1 MKFRVLALSSSNLPA
16 TYLFTMHTP
25 TIPFLLTILAYSS
38 TTVTADLI
46 LAVAPVSKIIGGGAD
61 LLPRHDLSCPEA
73 TQTVC
78 PDGNGCC
85 ERGAA
90 CAYPSGFAVC
100 EKSCGAGPR
109 CSYGGCCD
117 VGYMC
122 NPSRGGN
129 CLVATSTEFDFPSLT
144 IPTFTFEPTA
154 IPTGD
159 SGDGDD
165 GSESESDSFSTV
177 TGSPASSSSV
187 AGSSSFL
194 PCPTSSPERSTSTPS
209 VTSIPGRSSPRPSS
223 SSSESTSPASS
234 STDAAVS
241 TGAAHLAAPFS
252 DYWTPLVLGWLARI
266 LF

>member
-1 MKFRVLALSSSNLPA
+1 
-16 TYLFTMHTP
+16 MHTP
-25 TIPFLLTILAYSS
+25 TIPFLLTILALSS
-38 TTVTADLI
+38 TTVTADLM
-46 LAVAPVSKIIGGGAD
+46 LAAAPVSKIIGGGAD
-61 LLPRHDLSCPEA
+61 LFPRQDLSCPEA

-90 CAYPSGFAVC
+90 CAYSSGFAVC
-100 EKSCGAGPR
+100 EKPCGLGPR

-122 NPSRGGN
+122 NPSREGN

-154 IPTGD
+154 IPTGN
-159 SGDGDD
+159 SGDRDD
-165 GSESESDSFSTV
+165 GSESGSHSFPTI
-177 TGSPASSSSV
+177 TGSTASSSSV
-187 AGSSSFL
+187 VGSSSFL
-194 PCPTSSPERSTSTPS
+194 PSPTSSPVRWTSTPS
-209 VTSIPGRSSPRPSS
+209 VTSTPGRSSPSPPS

-234 STDAAVS
+234 STDTAVS
-241 TGAAHLAAPFS
+241 TGAAHLAAPFP
-252 DYWTPLVLGWLARI
+252 DFWTPLVLGWLASI